1 MKGIIT
7 AVAASLALVFL
18 LPSCEAIKDLNING
32 SVIYVDPDSGA
43 KGGINFGGKDK
54 DPSWWVR
61 LPSFKSERKG
71 FSVDIAPTE
80 ISPQK

>member
-7 AVAASLALVFL
+7 AIIAGLALIFL

-43 KGGINFGGKDK
+43 KGGIDFGGDK
-54 DPSWWVR
+54 SPSWWVR
-61 LPSFKSERKG
+61 LPSFKSERNG
-71 FSVDIAPTE
+71 LSVDIAPTE